1 MASRK
6 QIVSRIKN
14 QFRLTSK
21 DTELRDRFILFTA
34 QNIAESYISK
44 RLNDKRMIVTERV
57 NDERTINNVSK
68 NSPSR

>member
-1 MASRK
+1 M
-6 QIVSRIKN
+6 KN
-14 QFRLTSK
+14 SYQSK
-21 DTELRDRFILFTA
+21 T
-34 QNIAESYISK
+34 K